1 VENKEKVN
9 EDDFNKLWNV
19 STCKRNVD
27 FQNKNDRQKGGN
39 LHFITNEILSEKDDN
54 IFRRDFYKSTK
65 QCSFEI
71 IKNIIFLH
79 TNKKIDDDELKKIL
93 INKMTSMKNKNK
105 QTYYIRRYVIRS
117 EKKFSKKKELMK
129 TRDENVIK
137 DCIDIDDYYLT
148 WYDYMILASHYEI
161 PLICFNSRHKSN
173 IKMKTGL
180 MPYIVIN
187 KSSNYY
193 YVLIGNN
200 VRIEPGATIPYKP
213 NYCLLKYN
221 GLRRINK
228 KNIIKFDEMVKN
240 NSYKNV
246 DDYCNNIII
255 VPLTKRIKK
264 KEKIKENK

>member
-1 VENKEKVN
+1 M
-9 EDDFNKLWNV
+9 
-19 STCKRNVD
+19 
-27 FQNKNDRQKGGN
+27 
-39 LHFITNEILSEKDDN
+39 SEKDDN
-54 IFRRDFYKSTK
+54 IFRRDFYKPTK

-79 TNKKIDDDELKKIL
+79 TNKKIDDDELKEIL
-93 INKMTSMKNKNK
+93 INKMTSMKNNI
-105 QTYYIRRYVIRS
+105 TYRNVHMVIRS

-148 WYDYMILASHYEI
+148 WYDYMILASHYKI
-161 PLICFNSRHKSN
+161 PLICFNSSHKSK
-173 IKMKTGL
+173 IKMKTGFV
-180 MPYIVIN
+180 PYIVIN

-200 VRIEPGATIPYKP
+200 VRIESGKTIPYKP

-246 DDYCNNIII
+246 DDYFNNI
-255 VPLTKRIKK
+255 LTKPKIIIKM
-264 KEKIKENK
+264 KENK